1 MGFPNPLKLI
11 AKIGSLIPGPI
22 GAVVNTFLN
31 KETDVALTPEQR
43 ATLDMKIKEQVMA
56 TMDEAQQADADWREF
71 MLAYE
76 GAAEDQHL
84 AIKILRGSVRPI
96 ITYAVVIELF
106 VLLNGWATITTEGIP
121 SPFWTIAQMVLGFW
135 FGGRMLEGVIQ
146 SVKQGRK
153 T

>member
-11 AKIGSLIPGPI
+11 AKVGSLIPGPI

-31 KETDVALTPEQR
+31 KEGVALDPEQR
-43 ATLDMKIKEQVMA
+43 AALEMKIKEQVMA
-56 TMDEAQQADADWREF
+56 TMDEAGQADADWRDF

-76 GAAEDQHL
+76 GAADDQHV
-84 AIKILRGSVRPI
+84 AIKLLRGSVRPI
-96 ITYAVVIELF
+96 ITYAVIIELF
-106 VLLNGWATITTEGIP
+106 ILLNGWTSITIDNVP
-121 SPFWTIAQMVLGFW
+121 AQFWTVVQMVLGFW